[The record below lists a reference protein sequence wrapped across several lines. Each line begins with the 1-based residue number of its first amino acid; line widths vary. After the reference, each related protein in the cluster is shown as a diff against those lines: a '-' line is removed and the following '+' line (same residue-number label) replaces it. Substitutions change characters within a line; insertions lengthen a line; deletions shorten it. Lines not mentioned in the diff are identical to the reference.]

1 MATTETIQDQDHG
14 KKCYVLMLQSHFP
27 SKHQR
32 KGSRT
37 LFEQLVQRGVKIHTF
52 RDNFQELLRQSEVIN
67 SGAGYMSLR
76 VWEGKPYHSPQR
88 EVKRLYRIGVQKAE
102 ADIIHDEFDLYID
115 DNNSTAPWAIASS
128 GGLCY
133 ADLREWLCPNGK
145 PWSGCIV
152 HFTNHRY

>member
-1 MATTETIQDQDHG
+1 MMDTTEQDQDHG

-88 EVKRLYRIGVQKAE
+88 EVKRLYRIGVQCAQ
-102 ADIIHDEFDLYID
+102 ACVQDGSLCLVID
-115 DNNSTAPWAIASS
+115 GKPHQAPWAVASS
-128 GGLCY
+128 DGMCHS
-133 ADLREWLCPNGK
+133 DLQEWLCPDGK
-145 PWSGCIV
+145 LWSGCLV
-152 HFTNHRY
+152 HFTDMRY